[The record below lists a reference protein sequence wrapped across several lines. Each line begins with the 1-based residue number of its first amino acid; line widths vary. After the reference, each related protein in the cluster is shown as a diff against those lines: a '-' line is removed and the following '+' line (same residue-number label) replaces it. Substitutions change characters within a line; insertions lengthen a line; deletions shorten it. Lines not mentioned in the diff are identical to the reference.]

1 MQYRAISKIFDW
13 KNLMFKIAR
22 FTLVPAGALL
32 VMASANAAVPAAV
45 TTAITEMATDGA
57 VIAGAVLV
65 ALIGIIAIKFLR
77 KAF

>member
-1 MQYRAISKIFDW
+1 MS
-13 KNLMFKIAR
+13 KIAR

-32 VMASANAAVPAAV
+32 VMASANAAVPAAI